1 MVLCVSGSMEQQRR
15 QTEREFDIL
24 ETIKQ
29 VSLDN
34 KSMLQQLLIAI
45 QSGASGTVVKPGR
58 MPAGFHF
65 PLNSVEEV
73 QQLDSLLGR
82 DREAKR
88 DMVNAFTIS

>member
-29 VSLDN
+29 VSFD
-34 KSMLQQLLIAI
+34 KSMLQQILVAI
-45 QSGASGTVVKPGR
+45 QSGASGTVVQPGR

-73 QQLDSLLGR
+73 QQLDSLFGR

-88 DMVNAFTIS
+88 DLVNAFAFS